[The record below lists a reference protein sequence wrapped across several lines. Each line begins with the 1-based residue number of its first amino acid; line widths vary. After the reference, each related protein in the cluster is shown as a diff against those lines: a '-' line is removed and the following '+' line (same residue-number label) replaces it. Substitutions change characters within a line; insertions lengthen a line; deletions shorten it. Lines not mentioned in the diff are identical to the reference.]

1 MDMICV
7 LDVSGSM
14 QGAKIQQ
21 VQSAV
26 RFITDQARETDRIS
40 IVTFNSQSAR
50 ILRLR
55 KMDTIGK
62 SDAEAAIA
70 SLRASGGT
78 SIGAG
83 LNTAIRVMEERRQR
97 NTVSALLLLTDGID
111 GSVRSQIPGLVSRVT
126 AAECSLYCFG
136 FGADHDAALLS
147 SISEQARTPFTF
159 VENVENIRE
168 AFAGTMGGL
177 ASIMAQNLVVSLRAR
192 VPLKEV
198 HTPFRV
204 VRNSEME
211 ATVTIP
217 DIMAEERRDILVELS
232 VPAEETGPLHLVLL
246 EVVVGFLDLHQG
258 VQLETPPVIMELECV
273 DEPQPEMEPDEE
285 VSVQRERVEVTKALR
300 EAAKHSD
307 EGQYESAQ
315 RVIESMQTSV
325 RSKKTKNME
334 AMGLELQD
342 ASARM
347 ASRAAWER
355 GGRAEVNDA
364 MTMHSMQRCTNVSVT
379 AGASVQKRSKAM
391 YASKRQVSMIEKSQR
406 EF

>member
-1 MDMICV
+1 
-7 LDVSGSM
+7 
-14 QGAKIQQ
+14 
-21 VQSAV
+21 
-26 RFITDQARETDRIS
+26 
-40 IVTFNSQSAR
+40 
-50 ILRLR
+50 
-55 KMDTIGK
+55 
-62 SDAEAAIA
+62 
-70 SLRASGGT
+70 
-78 SIGAG
+78 
-83 LNTAIRVMEERRQR
+83 
-97 NTVSALLLLTDGID
+97 
-111 GSVRSQIPGLVSRVT
+111 
-126 AAECSLYCFG
+126 
-136 FGADHDAALLS
+136 
-147 SISEQARTPFTF
+147 
-159 VENVENIRE
+159 
-168 AFAGTMGGL
+168 MG
-177 ASIMAQNLVVSLRAR
+177 
-192 VPLKEV
+192 
-198 HTPFRV
+198 
-204 VRNSEME
+204 E

-258 VQLETPPVIMELECV
+258 VQLETPPVIMEMECV